1 MGKTGVGLI
10 VWGCLRLDCRPRNP
24 EAQTGL
30 ILSAGLGKLCAIVVW
45 SEMLISGYGALLML
59 AGIIVDGFL
68 GIMFLLYILS
78 LRAVHKSVD

>member
-1 MGKTGVGLI
+1 
-10 VWGCLRLDCRPRNP
+10 
-24 EAQTGL
+24 
-30 ILSAGLGKLCAIVVW
+30 
-45 SEMLISGYGALLML
+45 MLISGYGALLML